1 MTLTHRQSAV
11 VAALLDL
18 YAESRRPISYRV
30 VAERLRVAPATA
42 YRMLRLAGSKGY
54 VEAVYERPDR
64 APAAG
69 RSAVLFTPTE
79 LARRRIAELA
89 GSAPDA
95 DWEAAKARILAAVS
109 LPAGLP
115 DGATLQAL
123 LAGLEPPT
131 SPLDR
136 AGRTIADLMI
146 CLEQAGAP
154 ADELLAGLVEQGTR
168 FGIATLGGLLL
179 GLALADRVA
188 DRTGRFVAY
197 RLDRQVDSF
206 ASAVAALS
214 PAQATDLTRFAAQ
227 LGRFLRGRRLGGP
240 AANVDPSS

>member
-1 MTLTHRQSAV
+1 
-11 VAALLDL
+11 
-18 YAESRRPISYRV
+18 
-30 VAERLRVAPATA
+30 
-42 YRMLRLAGSKGY
+42 
-54 VEAVYERPDR
+54 
-64 APAAG
+64 
-69 RSAVLFTPTE
+69 
-79 LARRRIAELA
+79 
-89 GSAPDA
+89 
-95 DWEAAKARILAAVS
+95 
-109 LPAGLP
+109 
-115 DGATLQAL
+115 
-123 LAGLEPPT
+123 
-131 SPLDR
+131 
-136 AGRTIADLMI
+136 MI
-146 CLEQAGAP
+146 CLEQAAAP
-154 ADELLAGLVEQGTR
+154 GDELLARLVERGSR